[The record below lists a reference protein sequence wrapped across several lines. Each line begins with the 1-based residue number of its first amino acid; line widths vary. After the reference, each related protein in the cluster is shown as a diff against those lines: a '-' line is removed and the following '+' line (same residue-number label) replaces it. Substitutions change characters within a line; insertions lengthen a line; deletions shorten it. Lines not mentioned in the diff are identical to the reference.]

1 MPTVP
6 ATGGADVVAET
17 VLQRVKEEFEKV
29 EGGKVLKNQ
38 VGPIV
43 KALGLPLYWK
53 CPFFNFTGGD
63 KMGHVTLQ
71 AGLAAWKKLV
81 SNCHD
86 ESSRFLRLVAKP
98 GRQFVEF
105 DDFLPLIQD
114 VVDTHP
120 GLTFLQDAPEFHS
133 RYVQTVISRI
143 FYTVNRSW
151 SSRIT
156 LPEIRKSNFLE
167 TVRRLEVED
176 DINQITDY
184 FSYEHFYVIYCKFWE
199 LDKDHDLLISKED
212 LSRHNDHAISSRI
225 IDRIFSG
232 AVTRNLVDG
241 KLCYKDFVWFL
252 MSEEDKR
259 NPRSIEYW
267 FRCMDLDG
275 DGIISMY
282 EMEYFYEEQ
291 VEKMEMLGIETL
303 PFQDCLCQMLDM
315 VRPKEE
321 GKIRLKD
328 LKACSLT
335 PIYFD
340 TFINLDKYLEH
351 EQKDPFAS
359 LRDQDSDEPEP
370 SDWERYAAEE
380 YELLVAEEGTAE
392 VQQDAVYEDELEPD
406 LSTTEGSTQP
416 TTKKT
421 SSSTVSSTSQGRSAA
436 ATKNDDI
443 YDFSNTDVGY

>member
-252 MSEEDKR
+252 MSEGINVIHEVL
-259 NPRSIEYW
+259 SIGFGVW
-267 FRCMDLDG
+267 
-275 DGIISMY
+275 ISMV
-282 EMEYFYEEQ
+282 M
-291 VEKMEMLGIETL
+291 VLS
-303 PFQDCLCQMLDM
+303 LCMRWNISTRSRWRRWRCWELRHFHSRIAS
-315 VRPKEE
+315 VR
-321 GKIRLKD
+321 
-328 LKACSLT
+328 CWT
-335 PIYFD
+335 WF
-340 TFINLDKYLEH
+340 
-351 EQKDPFAS
+351 
-359 LRDQDSDEPEP
+359 
-370 SDWERYAAEE
+370 
-380 YELLVAEEGTAE
+380 
-392 VQQDAVYEDELEPD
+392 VQR
-406 LSTTEGSTQP
+406 
-416 TTKKT
+416 KKVK
-421 SSSTVSSTSQGRSAA
+421 SG
-436 ATKNDDI
+436 
-443 YDFSNTDVGY
+443 